1 MTDKDEMA
9 PQFKTITDAD
19 LHAFVDGQL
28 DPERRA
34 LVARFLKAHP
44 ERAAEVANWQH
55 QNEAIDALFG
65 PVGAETV
72 PTRLSAHRISR
83 TITRERHGA
92 WRQIAATFLTV
103 GIGLAAG
110 WGLRDYSLPSPDS
123 PSVLMQSAIGAHEL
137 FVHQPVHPVEVAASE
152 SQHLTTWLSNT
163 IDRHLVMPNLSNL
176 GYTLVGGR
184 ILPTE
189 AGSAAQVMYQTE
201 EGTRI
206 TLFITPRQAD
216 QQLSQ
221 RFETTNGVSALYWA
235 NNSVTCTIVGDIPQS
250 DMEAIARTVFKAL
263 SPNSPAYSFS

>member
-1 MTDKDEMA
+1 MTDKDEMD

-34 LVARFLKAHP
+34 LVARFLKDHP
-44 ERAAEVANWQH
+44 ERAKEVANWQR
-55 QNEAIDALFG
+55 QNEAIDALYG

-72 PTRLSAHRISR
+72 PARLSAHRMARAIHE
-83 TITRERHGA
+83 ERRGA

-110 WGLRDYSLPSPDS
+110 WGLRDYTLPSPDS
-123 PSVLMQSAIGAHEL
+123 PTVLMQSAIGAHEL
-137 FVHQPVHPVEVAASE
+137 FVRQPIHPVEVAANE

-163 IDRHLVMPNLSNL
+163 IDRHLVMPNLTSL

-201 EGTRI
+201 DGTRI

-221 RFETTNGVSALYWA
+221 RFETVNGVSALYWA
-235 NNSVTCTIVGDIPQS
+235 NNSVTCTIVGDIPRT
-250 DMEAIARTVFKAL
+250 DMEAVARAVFQAL